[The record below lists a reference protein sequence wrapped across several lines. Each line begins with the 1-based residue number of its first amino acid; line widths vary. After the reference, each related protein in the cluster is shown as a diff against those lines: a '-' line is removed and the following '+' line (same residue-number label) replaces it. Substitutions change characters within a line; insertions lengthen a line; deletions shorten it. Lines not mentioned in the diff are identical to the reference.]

1 MSGIYG
7 LVKLVFRAIECFVGL
22 GKYAWSF
29 VRALLRSRAGA
40 AVRIVA
46 LESQLDE
53 CQRAREGKRIGRFTV
68 SFKLLW
74 VLLSKWWE
82 GWDRA
87 CHAMK
92 PRTVSGWHQ
101 DAFRLFW
108 KWVSGRKRGGRKQIS
123 LELRKLIR
131 RISKEN
137 PLWGGAK
144 IRDALVDLGFER
156 LDVATVRKYMARGRR
171 PKDPSGK
178 WLTLIRNQMD
188 VSWAMD
194 FTVVRTLGFKA
205 LYVFVVMEH
214 GSRRIRHWNIT
225 SCPSLNWTIQ
235 QLREATAFGDV
246 PRFIHRDNDGLY
258 GKRVSKLLIGICFFG
273 TVRSITV

>member
-53 CQRAREGKRIGRFTV
+53 CQRAREGKRIGRFTD

-87 CHAMK
+87 CHAYRSSISTDILTHDK
-92 PRTVSGWHQ
+92 Y
-101 DAFRLFW
+101 AFRAYLIKVANHRSKDTLAIQFVDYS
-108 KWVSGRKRGGRKQIS
+108 KLSDEQKRDVDRVAGIVKEKQVSVINSDLLRPSDVVKQVQEKLGNPKVKRYANSNKANYKVQDRFTSNGHVSMWRKFRVRPPYG
-123 LELRKLIR
+123 
-131 RISKEN
+131 SK
-137 PLWGGAK
+137 
-144 IRDALVDLGFER
+144 
-156 LDVATVRKYMARGRR
+156 R
-171 PKDPSGK
+171 PKDTNK
-178 WLTLIRNQMD
+178 DYCHYDNLIRAYGYTPKWVD
-188 VSWAMD
+188 KCV
-194 FTVVRTLGFKA
+194 
-205 LYVFVVMEH
+205 E
-214 GSRRIRHWNIT
+214 
-225 SCPSLNWTIQ
+225 
-235 QLREATAFGDV
+235 
-246 PRFIHRDNDGLY
+246 FIRDNDSYLY
-258 GKRVSKLLIGICFFG
+258 LYNNPDVIEIIKE
-273 TVRSITV
+273 TQQ